1 MMKKRVHVPA
11 GRRDAVERMAFQE
24 LAAQLYAKAVRPA
37 EVGSRE
43 DLASVREGRRH
54 VGFASRVAHTN
65 DERTVI
71 ALNPHR
77 FIDAAAA
84 VRAADV
90 VRLAEARFNE
100 EPRDAC
106 GEYRAALEI
115 IVREGKVA
123 VVANKGRA
131 DEAAIAV
138 IAARVNAER
147 RAELPAARANH
158 RAAAVKI
165 PLGVGFDQLNGFL
178 VRIR

>member
-1 MMKKRVHVPA
+1 AGAGGGREAARRSREGRRRPVVEPFIACDHCEGAHAHMMKKRVHVPA

-24 LAAQLYAKAVRPA
+24 LAAQLYAEAVRPA
-37 EVGSRE
+37 DVGARE

-65 DERTVI
+65 DEGTVI

-138 IAARVNAER
+138 IAA
-147 RAELPAARANH
+147 
-158 RAAAVKI
+158 
-165 PLGVGFDQLNGFL
+165 
-178 VRIR
+178 